1 MFCLLPVDINTEPPR
16 YLNVASDSENIQVT
30 PTFLHFTSCTSHLA
44 NIEILARLIPNQP
57 TQTDKDAA
65 AKCEAR
71 MPVIKDDHRE
81 HALNVVFWDLN
92 DEETQATQYFDRPS
106 QLRRL
111 AVLIER
117 EDLKLTTKSSPI
129 QEPETRTPTAHELR
143 ELLRLLLPSS
153 NGYVGVKVFAKSP
166 LDTLLT
172 PQREKYLKKPASKG
186 VTSSNARM
194 PKDIG
199 GILSEPINTSNKDS
213 EMQIEARSAPPA
225 RSSKAEGQSKRR
237 LLEVDDS
244 SEDDAPVS
252 NKRRKGAATKGKSC
266 LGTRLL

>member
-1 MFCLLPVDINTEPPR
+1 
-16 YLNVASDSENIQVT
+16 
-30 PTFLHFTSCTSHLA
+30 
-44 NIEILARLIPNQP
+44 
-57 TQTDKDAA
+57 
-65 AKCEAR
+65 
-71 MPVIKDDHRE
+71 MPVIRDDHRD

-92 DEETQATQYFDRPS
+92 DEETRVTQYVDRLS

-111 AVLIER
+111 ADLIER
-117 EDLKLTTKSSPI
+117 EDVKLTIKSSST
-129 QEPETRTPTAHELR
+129 QEPETRTPTAYELR
-143 ELLRLLLPSS
+143 ELLRQFLLPSS
-153 NGYVGVKVFAKSP
+153 NGYIGVKVFAESP

-213 EMQIEARSAPPA
+213 EMQIEARSAQPA

-244 SEDDAPVS
+244 SEEDAPVS
-252 NKRRKGAATKGKSC
+252 NKRRKGATTKGKSC
-266 LGTRLL
+266 PVSRML

>member
-1 MFCLLPVDINTEPPR
+1 M
-16 YLNVASDSENIQVT
+16 
-30 PTFLHFTSCTSHLA
+30 
-44 NIEILARLIPNQP
+44 IPNQP
-57 TQTDKDAA
+57 TQTDEDAA
-65 AKCEAR
+65 ANCEAR

-92 DEETQATQYFDRPS
+92 DEETQATQYVDRPS

-117 EDLKLTTKSSPI
+117 EDLKLTTKSNLI

-143 ELLRLLLPSS
+143 ELLRLFLLPSS
-153 NGYVGVKVFAKSP
+153 NGYSGVKVFAKSP

>member
-1 MFCLLPVDINTEPPR
+1 M
-16 YLNVASDSENIQVT
+16 
-30 PTFLHFTSCTSHLA
+30 
-44 NIEILARLIPNQP
+44 IPNQL

-92 DEETQATQYFDRPS
+92 DEETQATQYVDRPS

-117 EDLKLTTKSSPI
+117 EDLKLTTKSSLI

-143 ELLRLLLPSS
+143 ELLRQFLLPSS
-153 NGYVGVKVFAKSP
+153 NGYIGVKVFAESP
-166 LDTLLT
+166 MDTLRK
-172 PQREKYLKKPASKG
+172 PQRDKYLKKPASKG
-186 VTSSNARM
+186 DTSSDARM

-199 GILSEPINTSNKDS
+199 GTLSELINTSNKDS

-244 SEDDAPVS
+244 SEEDAPVS

-266 LGTRLL
+266 PVSRLL